1 MPDAAQFMT
10 HSLSDL
16 LQGGA
21 VARILAC
28 AVQAVDPQEAVHRY
42 LQLKGNMLAVA
53 DATYN
58 LDNFHRV
65 LVVGVGKASQPMS
78 IAAASVLE
86 DHLTAGMAISKVI
99 NVELNRQFPGRIEVL
114 RGDHPLPGM
123 ASLDATRRLVAFF
136 QDLHEDDLVIC
147 LLSGGASA
155 LMTLPLPGI
164 TLMEMQALT
173 GSLLGCGATINE
185 INCLRKHL
193 DQVKGGRLAGLIYP
207 AHLATLIL
215 SDVIGNP
222 LDVIAS
228 GPTVADPTTY
238 SNAFDILQKYQ
249 LLEKTPESIKSVLLN
264 GAAGGMQETLKDDDP
279 KLKHVQNVV
288 VGSNYQAATAALRKA
303 QQEEFDSILLTTYLQ
318 GEARDAGGWLGAIL
332 KQMSSSGE
340 PLRRPGCMV
349 VGGETT
355 VVLKGHG
362 KGGRNQE
369 LALGAVAA
377 LDGLKDVALVTLAT
391 DGEDGPTDAAGAIV
405 TGETAQRAGQM
416 GMNVADYLADNNAYE
431 FFDRL
436 GDLLRPGSTG
446 TNVNDLVFLFAF

>member
-1 MPDAAQFMT
+1 M
-10 HSLSDL
+10 
-16 LQGGA
+16 
-21 VARILAC
+21 ARILAS
-28 AVQAVDPQEAVHRY
+28 AVQAVDPQEAVYRY
-42 LQLKGNMLAVA
+42 LQLKGNKLAVA
-53 DATYN
+53 ETTYN
-58 LDNFHRV
+58 LDDFHRV

-78 IAAASVLE
+78 IAAASVLK
-86 DHLTAGMAISKVI
+86 DHLTAGVVISKVI
-99 NVELNRQFPGRIEVL
+99 NPELTRPSDGRIEVL
-114 RGDHPLPGM
+114 RGDHPLPGI
-123 ASLDATRRLVAFF
+123 ASLDATRRLVALF

-193 DQVKGGRLAGLIYP
+193 DRVKGGRLAGLIYP

-238 SNAFDILQKYQ
+238 NDAFEILQKYQ
-249 LLEKTPESIKSVLLN
+249 LLEKTPESIKSILIN

-279 KLKHVQNVV
+279 RLIRVQNVV
-288 VGSNYQAATAALRKA
+288 VGSNYQAATAALCKA
-303 QQEEFDSILLTTYLQ
+303 QQEGFNSILLTTYLQ
-318 GEARDAGGWLGAIL
+318 GEARYAGDWLAAIM
-332 KQMSSSGE
+332 KQVASSGE
-340 PLRRPGCMV
+340 PLRRPACLV

-355 VVLKGHG
+355 VILRGNG

-377 LDGLKDVALVTLAT
+377 LDGSKDVTLVTLAT

-405 TGETAQRAGQM
+405 TGETAQRARRM
-416 GMNVADYLADNNAYE
+416 GMNAAGFLAENNSYE
-431 FFDRL
+431 FFDHL

-446 TNVNDLVFLFAF
+446 TNVNDLAFLFVF